1 MKKSFQQLSRCKECF
16 QVIGKGINHTCNN
29 ANKKRNLELVVLG
42 SNEATRESIAS
53 TVIKQK
59 GSPKGEAFL
68 LHTGGN
74 KLRVSPGT
82 SNSKVNRVTSPQ
94 TIGAEEMAT
103 IQKNLNLSEQVILF
117 VLSIFLMLFLV
128 LPFTFFNKPRSC
140 LFLY

>member
-1 MKKSFQQLSRCKECF
+1 MWYKRTTGDYEKVLPAIESVRKEFF

-59 GSPKGEAFL
+59 GSPKGEALL

-82 SNSKVNRVTSPQ
+82 SNSKVNSY
-94 TIGAEEMAT
+94 
-103 IQKNLNLSEQVILF
+103 
-117 VLSIFLMLFLV
+117 
-128 LPFTFFNKPRSC
+128 FTANNWS
-140 LFLY
+140 

>member
-1 MKKSFQQLSRCKECF
+1 M
-16 QVIGKGINHTCNN
+16 
-29 ANKKRNLELVVLG
+29 VLG

-59 GSPKGEAFL
+59 SSPKGEALL

-82 SNSKVNRVTSPQ
+82 NNSKVNRVTSPQ